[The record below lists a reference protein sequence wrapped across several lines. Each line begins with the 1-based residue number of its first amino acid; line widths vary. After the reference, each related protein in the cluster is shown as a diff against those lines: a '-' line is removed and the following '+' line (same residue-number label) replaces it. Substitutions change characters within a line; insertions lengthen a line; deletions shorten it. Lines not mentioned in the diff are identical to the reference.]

1 MTVLGMKMGEIRFKE
16 LFTSLKLYYVA
27 ALKLF
32 VVPVVIAGIAF
43 ALQTLIGGVFTQA
56 VTIGLFTAFAMP
68 TAGLASTFS
77 DQYDGDTPSAVSF
90 TLGTTV
96 LSVITIPTLYWVLTM
111 IL

>member
-16 LFTSLKLYYVA
+16 LFASFQLYFVAVVKLI
-27 ALKLF
+27 
-32 VVPVVIAGIAF
+32 VVPAVIAGLAF
-43 ALQTLIGGVFTQA
+43 ALQSFVGGVFTKEI
-56 VTIGLFTAFAMP
+56 TIGLFTAFAMP

-77 DQYDGDTPSAVSF
+77 DQYGGDTPSAVSF

-96 LSVITIPTLYWVLTM
+96 LSVATIPALYWLLTM